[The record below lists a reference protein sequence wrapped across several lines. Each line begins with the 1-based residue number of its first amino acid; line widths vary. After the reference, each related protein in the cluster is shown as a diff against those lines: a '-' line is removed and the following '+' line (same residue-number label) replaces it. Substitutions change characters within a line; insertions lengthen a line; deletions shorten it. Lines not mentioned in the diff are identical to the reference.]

1 MRHLECLTQRATCE
15 QMSRN
20 KKNSINWKAA
30 IMSNE
35 NALWSFVEAKKDGFC
50 NLADR
55 VWETPE
61 LLYQEKRSA
70 AAHREMLEQQG
81 FRVTE
86 AVAGI
91 ETAVMGE
98 AGQGGPVIA
107 ILGEY
112 DALPGLSQQ
121 AGVDQPTPVEQG
133 GSGHGCGHNLLGAG
147 ALLAATAVKD
157 WLEANGLP
165 GRVRYYGCPAEEGGA
180 AKTFMVRDGV
190 FDDVDAAMSWHPTNF
205 NGIIPP
211 LTLAVAMVDFHF
223 KGRTSHAAVS
233 PHLGRS
239 ALDAV
244 ELMNVGVNYLR
255 EHVPQDSR
263 MHYAVTDSGGIAPNV
278 VQERATVRY
287 SVRSLKRR
295 DMQSLVERV
304 TNVARGAATMTETSV
319 EVDFISAMSEM
330 LDNPPL
336 YRLLQRHLE
345 AVGPAQFDDA
355 DRDFARRIQGTLTDA
370 DIEAS
375 FLASGVEPTD
385 APICD
390 FVVPYET
397 RGVPMLGSTDLG
409 DISWKVPFAQL
420 GGGTMAI
427 GTPLHTWQ
435 TTAQGKAPAAH
446 KAMTQVSKALAA
458 AAAELLTDTKV
469 LAEARADFDAR
480 LQKTP
485 YQSPLT
491 PDTRPRAA

>member
-1 MRHLECLTQRATCE
+1 
-15 QMSRN
+15 
-20 KKNSINWKAA
+20 
-30 IMSNE
+30 MSNE

-50 NLADR
+50 TLADR

-61 LLYQEKRSA
+61 LLYEEHRSA
-70 AAHREMLEQQG
+70 AAHREMLEAQG
-81 FRVTE
+81 FRITDG
-86 AVAGI
+86 VAGI

-98 AGQGGPVIA
+98 AGEGGPVIA

-121 AGVDQPTPVEQG
+121 AGVDYPAPVEQG

-157 WLEANGLP
+157 WLAANNLP

-180 AKTFMVRDGV
+180 AKTFMVRAGV
-190 FDDVDAAMSWHPTNF
+190 FDDVDAALSWHPMSF

-263 MHYAVTDSGGIAPNV
+263 IHYAVTDSGGIAPNV

-295 DMQSLVERV
+295 DMQALVERV
-304 TNVARGAATMTETSV
+304 TKVAKGAAMMTETSV

-336 YRLLQRHLE
+336 YKLLHRHME
-345 AVGPAQFDDA
+345 AAGTASFDEA
-355 DRDFARRIQGTLTDA
+355 DLNYARRMQATLSEA
-370 DIEAS
+370 DIEAAY
-375 FLASGVEPTD
+375 LAAGVEPRDT
-385 APICD
+385 PICD

-409 DISWKVPFAQL
+409 DISWTVPFAQL
-420 GGGTMAI
+420 GGATYAI
-427 GTPLHTWQ
+427 GTPGHTWQ
-435 TTAQGKAPAAH
+435 ITAQGKTPAAH
-446 KAMTQVSKALAA
+446 KVMVQISKALAG
-458 AAAELLTDTKV
+458 AAAELLTTPAV
-469 LAEARADFDAR
+469 LDEARADFTAR
-480 LQKTP
+480 TGKTP
-485 YQSPLT
+485 YESPLT
-491 PDTRPRAA
+491 PDARPRAA

>member
-1 MRHLECLTQRATCE
+1 
-15 QMSRN
+15 
-20 KKNSINWKAA
+20 
-30 IMSNE
+30 MSNE
-35 NALWSFVEAKKDGFC
+35 NALWSHVEAKKDSFC
-50 NLADR
+50 ALADR
-55 VWETPE
+55 VWDTPE
-61 LLYQEKRSA
+61 LLYKEHQSA
-70 AAHREMLEQQG
+70 AAHREMLEAEG
-81 FRVTE
+81 FRVT
-86 AVAGI
+86 AGVAGI

-121 AGVDQPTPVEQG
+121 AGVDYHAPVTDG

-147 ALLAATAVKD
+147 ALLAATAVKG
-157 WLEANGLP
+157 WLEANGVP

-190 FDDVDAAMSWHPTNF
+190 FDDVDAALSWHPMSF

-263 MHYAVTDSGGIAPNV
+263 IHYAVTDSGGIAPNI

-287 SVRSLKRR
+287 SVRSLKRK

-304 TNVARGAATMTETSV
+304 TNVAKGAALMTDTSV

-336 YRLLQRHLE
+336 YKLLQRHME
-345 AVGPAQFDDA
+345 AVGPAQFDAA
-355 DRDFARRIQGTLTDA
+355 DLEYASRMQGTLTEA
-370 DIEAS
+370 DIEAAY
-375 FLASGVEPTD
+375 LAAGLDPRDT
-385 APICD
+385 PICD

-409 DISWKVPFAQL
+409 DISWTVPFAQL
-420 GGGTMAI
+420 AGATYAI
-427 GTPLHTWQ
+427 GTPGHTWQ
-435 TTAQGKAPAAH
+435 ITAQGKAPAAH
-446 KAMTQVSKALAA
+446 KAMVQVSKALAGA
-458 AAAELLTDTKV
+458 AADLLSKPAL
-469 LAEARADFDAR
+469 LAEARADFTDR
-480 LQKTP
+480 TGKTP

-491 PDTRPRAA
+491 PDARPRAA

>member
-1 MRHLECLTQRATCE
+1 
-15 QMSRN
+15 
-20 KKNSINWKAA
+20 
-30 IMSNE
+30 MSNE
-35 NALWSFVEAKKDGFC
+35 NALWSYVEAKRAGFSA
-50 NLADR
+50 LADR

-61 LLYQEKRSA
+61 LLYREHRSA
-70 AAHREMLEQQG
+70 EAHREMLEAEG
-81 FRVTE
+81 FRTE
-86 AVAGI
+86 VGVAGI

-98 AGQGGPVIA
+98 AGEGGPVIA

-121 AGVDQPTPVEQG
+121 AGVDYPSPVEVG

-157 WLEANGLP
+157 WLAAEGLP

-190 FDDVDAAMSWHPTNF
+190 FDDVDAALSWHPMSF

-263 MHYAVTDSGGIAPNV
+263 MHYAVTDPGGIAPNV

-287 SVRSLKRR
+287 SVRSLKRK

-304 TNVARGAATMTETSV
+304 TNVAKGAAMMTDTTV

-336 YRLLQRHLE
+336 YKLLQRHME
-345 AVGPAQFDDA
+345 SAGPAQFDEA
-355 DRDFARRIQGTLTDA
+355 DRDYARRMQGTLTDA
-370 DIEAS
+370 DIEAAY
-375 FLASGVEPTD
+375 LASGVEPKET
-385 APICD
+385 PICD

-409 DISWKVPFAQL
+409 DISWTVPFAQL
-420 GGGTMAI
+420 GGATYAI
-427 GTPLHTWQ
+427 GTPGHTWQ
-435 TTAQGKAPAAH
+435 ITAQGKTPAAH
-446 KAMTQVSKALAA
+446 KAMVQVSKALAG
-458 AAAELLTDTKV
+458 AAAELLTTPAV
-469 LAEARADFDAR
+469 LEEARADFAAR
-480 LQKTP
+480 TGKTP
-485 YQSPLT
+485 YESPLT
-491 PDTRPRAA
+491 PDARPRAA

>member
-1 MRHLECLTQRATCE
+1 
-15 QMSRN
+15 
-20 KKNSINWKAA
+20 
-30 IMSNE
+30 MSNE
-35 NALWSFVEAKKDGFC
+35 NTLWSFVEAKRDGYC
-50 NLADR
+50 RLADS

-61 LLYQEKRSA
+61 LLYEEHRSA
-70 AAHREMLEQQG
+70 AAHREMLEAEG
-81 FRVTE
+81 FRVTDGL
-86 AVAGI
+86 AGI

-98 AGQGGPVIA
+98 AGEGGPVIA

-112 DALPGLSQQ
+112 DALPGLSQE
-121 AGVDQPTPVEQG
+121 AGVDYPAPLEKG

-157 WLEANGLP
+157 WLAANNLP

-180 AKTFMVRDGV
+180 AKTFMVRDGL
-190 FDDVDAAMSWHPTNF
+190 FKDVDAALSWHPMSF

-244 ELMNVGVNYLR
+244 ELMSVGVNYLR

-263 MHYAVTDSGGIAPNV
+263 IHYAVTDSGGIAPNV

-287 SVRSLKRR
+287 SVRSLKRK
-295 DMQSLVERV
+295 DMQALVDRV
-304 TNVARGAATMTETSV
+304 TNVAKGAAMMTDTQV

-336 YRLLQRHLE
+336 YKLLQRHME
-345 AVGPAQFDDA
+345 AAGAARFDAA
-355 DRDFARRIQGTLTDA
+355 DRDYARRIQATLTEA
-370 DIEAS
+370 DIEAVYQ
-375 FLASGVEPTD
+375 ASGVEPQDT
-385 APICD
+385 PICD

-409 DISWKVPFAQL
+409 DVSWAVPFAQL

-435 TTAQGKAPAAH
+435 TTAQGKTPAAH
-446 KAMTQVSKALAA
+446 KAMVQISKALAG
-458 AAAELLTDTKV
+458 AAAELLTTPAV
-469 LAEARADFDAR
+469 LEAARADFEAR
-480 LQKTP
+480 TGKTP
-485 YQSPLT
+485 YESPLT
-491 PDTRPRAA
+491 PDARPRAA

>member
-1 MRHLECLTQRATCE
+1 MRNNDPIWDMIEEKKQRFIE
-15 QMSRN
+15 
-20 KKNSINWKAA
+20 
-30 IMSNE
+30 
-35 NALWSFVEAKKDGFC
+35 
-50 NLADR
+50 LADT
-55 VWETPE
+55 VWGTPE
-61 LLYQEKRSA
+61 LLYKEHRSA
-70 AAHREMLEQQG
+70 AAHHALLESEG
-81 FRVTE
+81 FRVTTN
-86 AVAGI
+86 VADI

-121 AGVDQPTPVEQG
+121 AGTDTHDPIEKG

-147 ALLAATAVKD
+147 AMMAATAVKD
-157 WLEANGLP
+157 YLAANNLP
-165 GRVRYYGCPAEEGGA
+165 GTVRYYGCPAEEGGA
-180 AKTFMVRDGV
+180 AKTFMVREGI
-190 FDDVDAAMSWHPTNF
+190 FDDVDAALSWHPNSF
-205 NGIIPP
+205 NGILPP

-244 ELMNVGVNYLR
+244 ELMSVGVNYLR

-263 MHYAVTDSGGIAPNV
+263 IHYAVLDSGGRAPNV
-278 VQERATVRY
+278 VQESATVRY

-304 TNVARGAATMTETSV
+304 TNVAEGAALMTGTTVKSH
-319 EVDFISAMSEM
+319 FISAMSEM

-336 YRLLQRHLE
+336 YKLMQKHFER
-345 AVGPAQFDDA
+345 VGPPEFTEE
-355 DRDFARRIQGTLTDA
+355 DRAYARNIQGTLSDA
-370 DIEAS
+370 DIDAVYQATGIER
-375 FLASGVEPTD
+375 TD
-385 APICD
+385 DALCE

-409 DISWKVPFAQL
+409 DISWVTPFAQIT
-420 GGGTMAI
+420 GGTMAI

-435 TTAQGKAPAAH
+435 VVAQGKTPAAH
-446 KAMTQVSKALAA
+446 KAMVQVSKAIAGTA
-458 AAAELLTDTKV
+458 IELLTNPAP
-469 LAEARADFDAR
+469 LAEAKADFKAR
-480 LQKTP
+480 IAKEP

-491 PDTRPRAA
+491 PDAVPSVP